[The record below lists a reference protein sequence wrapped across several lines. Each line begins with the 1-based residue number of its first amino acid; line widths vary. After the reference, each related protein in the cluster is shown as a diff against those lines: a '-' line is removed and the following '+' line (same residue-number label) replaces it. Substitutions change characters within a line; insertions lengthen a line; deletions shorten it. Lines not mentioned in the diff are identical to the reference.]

1 MSNAFALSISSLVLG
16 ILGSLMFIIG
26 KIKGVPKNSL
36 LSYGSKSI
44 IGISIIVLNVA
55 VIMSTTSKSTKEN
68 FVNLPL
74 RDERSKDSL
83 DPLKR

>member
-55 VIMSTTSKSTKEN
+55 VIMSTSKSSKEN
-68 FVNLPL
+68 FVNIPN
-74 RDERSKDSL
+74 KD
-83 DPLKR
+83 KRKSDKELYYL